1 MLAYSSVEH
10 MGLAV
15 ILWGIGAESVT
26 MFHLC
31 GHSVI
36 KMTLF
41 LTAGNILLAY
51 GTRSVSAVGG
61 MFGTIP
67 KNAVIW
73 ITGLLLICGTPP
85 SPLFV
90 TEFLLVRDA
99 PLWLGVSVLVL
110 LFAVFAGMSMAC
122 LRMAMGKSETLEKT
136 SFPAKQAER
145 IVGHAVLRRCHS
157 TGVRHNASVDTEYG
171 ETLI

>member
-1 MLAYSSVEH
+1 
-10 MGLAV
+10 
-15 ILWGIGAESVT
+15 

-90 TEFLLVRDA
+90 TELLLGRAALAGRLGARSAVRRFRRNVD
-99 PLWLGVSVLVL
+99 GVPENGNGKKRNTGKNIVSGK
-110 LFAVFAGMSMAC
+110 AG
-122 LRMAMGKSETLEKT
+122 GK
-136 SFPAKQAER
+136 